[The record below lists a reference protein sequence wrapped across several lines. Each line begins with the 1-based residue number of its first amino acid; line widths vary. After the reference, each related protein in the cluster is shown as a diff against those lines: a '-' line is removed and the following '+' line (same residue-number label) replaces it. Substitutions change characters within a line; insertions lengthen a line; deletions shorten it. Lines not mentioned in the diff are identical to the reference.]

1 MTADAITLVALTWI
15 GASALMAALWLVQR
29 ALRDATIVDAG
40 WGAALG
46 AAAVIFALAS
56 PDAATHRRVLV
67 AAMASVWAL
76 RLTVHLVRDRVARR
90 VEDARYAALRRK
102 WGARA
107 QSRFFVLFEGQA
119 LLVALLAVTY
129 LAAIRAPSEGFGA
142 REIAALAIW
151 VVSLA
156 GETIADRQLAGF
168 RADPANR
175 GTTCRRGL
183 WRFSRHP
190 NYFFEWLTWCA
201 FLPLAAGTGWG
212 PLVFVG
218 PSVMLLLLLFVTG
231 VPPAE
236 ARAEETRGEDYR
248 RYQRTTSVFV
258 PWWPK
263 DSA

>member
-1 MTADAITLVALTWI
+1 VNADALTLVAVTWI
-15 GASALMAALWLVQR
+15 GASALMGALWLVQR
-29 ALRDATIVDAG
+29 ARRDATIVDAG

-46 AAAVIFALAS
+46 AAAVLHAIAS
-56 PDAATHRRVLV
+56 PDASAHRRVLV
-67 AAMASVWAL
+67 AAMASIWAL
-76 RLTVHLVRDRVARR
+76 RLTMHLAKHRVARR

-102 WGARA
+102 WGERA

-151 VVSLA
+151 AVALA
-156 GETIADRQLAGF
+156 GETVADRQLASF

-175 GTTCRRGL
+175 GRTCRRGL
-183 WRFSRHP
+183 WRYSRHP

-201 FLPLAAGTGWG
+201 YVPLAVGTAWG
-212 PLVFVG
+212 PLAFVA
-218 PSVMLLLLLFVTG
+218 PSAMLLLLLFVTG

-236 ARAEETRGEDYR
+236 ARALESRGDDYR
-248 RYQRTTSVFV
+248 RYQRETSVFV